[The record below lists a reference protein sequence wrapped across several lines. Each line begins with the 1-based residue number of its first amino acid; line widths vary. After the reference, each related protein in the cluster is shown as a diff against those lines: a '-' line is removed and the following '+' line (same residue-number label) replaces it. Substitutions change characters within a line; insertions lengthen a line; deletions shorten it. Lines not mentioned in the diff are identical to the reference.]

1 MTRPPEF
8 PYTQV
13 PTADLLVIKHLLDRN
28 HEVWVEASGLAE
40 RVNAELAEFR
50 NPAEQEQAR
59 AELAALAQQALT
71 AAQVRSITQQ
81 AVTRNTAWLDLERVV
96 LCKADPSDAG
106 AVLLRLDPAA
116 DWVACRDLLVE
127 RGYAVEVIDPV
138 GTRMRV
144 KAGEAG

>member
-1 MTRPPEF
+1 MSRSPEF

-28 HEVWVEASGLAE
+28 HEVWVEASGLAA

-50 NPAEQEQAR
+50 DPAEQEQAR
-59 AELAALAQQALT
+59 AELSALAQQALT
-71 AAQVRSITQQ
+71 AAQVRTVAQQ
-81 AVTRNTAWLDLERVV
+81 AVTRNTAWIDVDKVV
-96 LCKADPSDAG
+96 ICEADPSDSG

-116 DWVACRDLLVE
+116 DWAACRDLLVE
-127 RGYAVEVIDPV
+127 SGYAVEVIDPV

-144 KAGEAG
+144 KAGEAR